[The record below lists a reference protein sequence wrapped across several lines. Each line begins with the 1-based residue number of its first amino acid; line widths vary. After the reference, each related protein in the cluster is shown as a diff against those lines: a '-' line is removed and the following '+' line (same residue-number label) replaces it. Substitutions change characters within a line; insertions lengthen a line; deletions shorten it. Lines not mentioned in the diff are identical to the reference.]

1 MGIWKTLL
9 GSGNVVEKG
18 IDLADKAFHTDEER
32 ATWKAKVLEIYTAYK
47 IAQRYL
53 MIIMCV
59 PYAFS
64 WFLTF
69 CLSFFIENLDFQLKL
84 LTSGALPTSVM
95 MIVGFYFGGGMIE
108 GGINAFRSKQATT
121 KSK

>member
-1 MGIWKTLL
+1 
-9 GSGNVVEKG
+9 
-18 IDLADKAFHTDEER
+18 
-32 ATWKAKVLEIYTAYK
+32 
-47 IAQRYL
+47 